1 MASLLSTGS
10 AILLK
15 WEITVDTLLSIP
27 RLISIGFMP
36 AATALQPSV
45 KMARARTVA
54 VVVPS
59 PATSFVFEATWL
71 TNCAPKFSYLSA
83 NSMFLATVTPSL
95 VIFGGPYDV
104 SMATLRPLGPSVT
117 STASAILL
125 TPTRIAERASA
136 PNRMSLP
143 CENALWELRE
153 YNLLIGRTDRVA
165 SLLNMIND
173 PKRCWNSMK
182 K

>member
-15 WEITVDTLLSIP
+15 WEITVDTPLSIP

-59 PATSFVFEATWL
+59 PATSFVFEATWR
-71 TNCAPKFSYLSA
+71 TNCAPRFSYLSP

-95 VIFGGPYDV
+95 VILGGPYDV
-104 SMATLRPLGPSVT
+104 SMATFRPFGPNVT

-125 TPTRIAERASA
+125 TPTRMADLASA
-136 PNRMSLP
+136 PKRMSLP
-143 CENALWELRE
+143 CEKALYELMERDR
-153 YNLLIGRTDRVA
+153 LIGRTDLVA
-165 SLLNMIND
+165 NLLNMVGIT
-173 PKRCWNSMK
+173 
-182 K
+182 